1 MAYEFLANRMYR
13 MPTHFGPTL
22 GPRHN
27 PDGGRY
33 DWSDHEFDAVSAH
46 FLSEKPALEA
56 LLPPGFELYGDPVV
70 KVTFAYLRNLPWLA
84 GRGYNTLGVN
94 IPARYKGKVDEAIGS
109 LCLVLWE
116 NMADPIITGREELGV
131 AKIYCDLPPPRVVA
145 GRMNC
150 EASWYGFRF
159 LDMDLGGL
167 RDADLA
173 KDRLDPGPD
182 MQGNLL
188 HYKYMPKTGEWGTAA
203 IAHAALSPSLTAGE
217 VVVAK
222 IGNGTIRFKR
232 PAWEDMPTQFR
243 IVNTLADLPVVK
255 SLGASTITIRGGNFD
270 LYNQRALS

>member
-1 MAYEFLANRMYR
+1 MAYDFLANRMYR
-13 MPTHFGPTL
+13 MPTHFGPAL

-33 DWSDHEFDAVSAH
+33 DWSEHEFDAVSAS
-46 FLSEKPALEA
+46 FLSERSALEA
-56 LLPPGFELYGDPVV
+56 LLPPGFELYGEPVV
-70 KVTFAYLRNLPWLA
+70 KMTFAYLRNLPWLA

-94 IPARYKGKVDEAIGS
+94 IPARYKGKTDTVIGS

-131 AKIYCDLPPPRVVA
+131 AKIYCDLPPPRINA

-159 LDMDLGGL
+159 LDMDLDGL

-182 MQGNLL
+182 TQNNLL
-188 HYKYMPKTGEWGTAA
+188 HYKYMPRTGEWGTRRRRPCDPVAFAVWRRCGQRQDRQWDDPATAPNLGGHADA
-203 IAHAALSPSLTAGE
+203 IPYRQHAGRPSRPPSPGSLDDNDTG
-217 VVVAK
+217 
-222 IGNGTIRFKR
+222 R
-232 PAWEDMPTQFR
+232 QFR
-243 IVNTLADLPVVK
+243 PP
-255 SLGASTITIRGGNFD
+255 
-270 LYNQRALS
+270 